1 MSFLDHIRRCN
12 AHDITQFRPWSIGTT
27 HAGWIHRDFEPRLQ
41 ARPDLFT
48 AHYGGWRLSES
59 LRDPAERTQVVEA
72 WLRELQ
78 GEGLFQDWREERY
91 PVTPD
96 LKRPPLMDMER
107 AAVPSFGIRAFGVH
121 LTGYV
126 RRADGLHIWVPRRAH
141 DKPTYPGLLDN
152 TVAGGQPTGLGLMEN
167 LVKECAEEAGIDES
181 IARQSKPVGCI
192 TYCFQSGIE
201 LKPDVQYVFDLE
213 LPEGFA
219 PTAVDGEVDSFELW
233 PAARVMARV
242 RDTFDFKY
250 NCNLVL
256 IDFFVRHGL
265 IEADDPDYLAIV
277 TGLHGALRGQPP
289 IALV

>member
-12 AHDITQFRPWSIGTT
+12 AHDIGQFRPWYIGTIQ
-27 HAGWIHRDFEPRLQ
+27 AGWIHRDFEPRLR
-41 ARPDLFT
+41 ARPDLFVQN
-48 AHYGGWRLSES
+48 GGRLSLVDS
-59 LRDPAERTQVVEA
+59 LGDPAERTAVVEA
-72 WLRELQ
+72 WLRDLREE
-78 GEGLFQDWREERY
+78 EGLFGDWRDERY

-96 LKRPPLMDMER
+96 LKRAPLMDMER

-126 RRADGLHIWVPRRAH
+126 RRADGLHIWVPRRAY

-167 LVKECAEEAGIDES
+167 VVKECAEEAGIPES
-181 IARQSKPVGCI
+181 VARLAKAVGCI
-192 TYCFQSGIE
+192 TYCYQSGIE

-213 LPEGFA
+213 LPDGFA
-219 PTAVDGEVDSFELW
+219 PLAVDGEVDSFELW
-233 PAARVMARV
+233 PVSRVMERV

-277 TGLHGALRGQPP
+277 SGLRATLGP
-289 IALV
+289 